1 MSGSLRTPP
10 PGAHE
15 EALPHVPLQRRTPS
29 WAQPDPVDE
38 LATRIR
44 DFIAA
49 AVHPDEIAALLES
62 DGMSDD
68 QIRERYGMENSFAL
82 AEELYE
88 RVERHYPEPEDP
100 PHDPW
105 QLSLLGCLLRGV
117 VFALPGLGYVLGAP
131 LLAGPKG
138 EFGLP
143 AGTVPLLAG
152 ALCGWTWNQGL
163 AHRAYSLLGL
173 GDRSAA
179 RRSLLVGAPV
189 GVLLGSLVALAAA
202 GTAAPAA
209 VAFAAG
215 QSCYLGAATVLLV
228 MGRER
233 ALLAALLP
241 MTAGAL
247 LAMLHPVPDLPR
259 LLLLTGS
266 LAAVTLLALLEV
278 APSVRESGKGSWSAG
293 LAALLPF
300 GTLIGVTGR
309 RPATTGSTATSGER
323 GRPNRDPG
331 DRPTARDAPRK
342 ARVTPG
348 ARGARLRSF
357 AEAARS
363 RGVAANRGGRSGA
376 PAAPRK
382 ARVAPG
388 ARGARLRSFAEAARS
403 RGVAA
408 NRGGRSGAPAAPRKA
423 RVAPGGR
430 GARLRSFAEAA
441 RPRGVAANRG
451 GRSGAPAAPRRVR
464 VAPGGRGARLR
475 SFAEAARPRRTAA
488 PWLATSLPYALFGLG
503 SGVLVL
509 YVALGDVLA
518 GDAHTAVAAPAAVAL
533 TLSMGPAEWLLFRFR
548 SGSLAGLRSSGTSKD
563 FWRTTSGTLVRC
575 LTGYLAALFALGLAT
590 SALWPHA
597 PTVTGGVRLAGLLL
611 LGVVL
616 WTGLLLQSF
625 GAVLGTA
632 SVCCVAALAQTV
644 ALAAHAGSPHW
655 VGLMVNGVAAGA
667 QTGLVCGLLGRAT
680 AHR

>member
-10 PGAHE
+10 PGAHGDT
-15 EALPHVPLQRRTPS
+15 LPHVPLQRRTPS

-88 RVERHYPEPEDP
+88 RVERHYPEPEGP
-100 PHDPW
+100 AHDPW

-247 LAMLHPVPDLPR
+247 LALLHPLPDLPR

-278 APSVRESGKGSWSAG
+278 APSVRALREGSWSAG
-293 LAALLPF
+293 LTALLPF

-309 RPATTGSTATSGER
+309 RPVTSGER
-323 GRPNRDPG
+323 GRPNRDHG
-331 DRPTARDAPRK
+331 DGPTARDAPRK
-342 ARVTPG
+342 VRVTPG

-363 RGVAANRGGRSGA
+363 RGTTTNRGGRSAASAAPRRARVMPGAWGARLRVLADAARPRGVATNRGGRSAA

-388 ARGARLRSFAEAARS
+388 ARGARLR
-403 RGVAA
+403 V
-408 NRGGRSGAPAAPRKA
+408 
-423 RVAPGGR
+423 
-430 GARLRSFAEAA
+430 L
-441 RPRGVAANRG
+441 
-451 GRSGAPAAPRRVR
+451 
-464 VAPGGRGARLR
+464 
-475 SFAEAARPRRTAA
+475 AEAARPRRTAA
-488 PWLATSLPYALFGLG
+488 PWLAASLPYALFGLG

-575 LTGYLAALFALGLAT
+575 LTGYLAALFALSLAT

-597 PTVTGGVRLAGLLL
+597 PAATGGVRLAGLLL

-625 GAVLGTA
+625 GAVLSTA

-655 VGLMVNGVAAGA
+655 VGLIVNGAAAGA

>member
-10 PGAHE
+10 PGAHGDT
-15 EALPHVPLQRRTPS
+15 LPHVPLQRRTPS

-38 LATRIR
+38 LAMRIR

-68 QIRERYGMENSFAL
+68 QIRERYGMKNSFAL

-189 GVLLGSLVALAAA
+189 GILLGSLVALAAV

-241 MTAGAL
+241 MTGGAI
-247 LAMLHPVPDLPR
+247 LAMLHPVPDQTR
-259 LLLLTGS
+259 LLLLSGS

-278 APSVRESGKGSWSAG
+278 TPSVRESGKVSWSAG

-300 GTLIGVTGR
+300 GTLGGVTWR
-309 RPATTGSTATSGER
+309 RPATTRTTATRGERGRADAPSGDR
-323 GRPNRDPG
+323 GRPNRGHD
-331 DRPTARDAPRK
+331 DRPAARDAPRK
-342 ARVTPG
+342 ARVVPG
-348 ARGARLRSF
+348 ARGARLRSL
-357 AEAARS
+357 AKAARS
-363 RGVAANRGGRSGA
+363 RGTAANRGDRWAA
-376 PAAPRK
+376 PVAPRK
-382 ARVAPG
+382 ARVVPG
-388 ARGARLRSFAEAARS
+388 ARGARLRA
-403 RGVAA
+403 
-408 NRGGRSGAPAAPRKA
+408 
-423 RVAPGGR
+423 
-430 GARLRSFAEAA
+430 L
-441 RPRGVAANRG
+441 
-451 GRSGAPAAPRRVR
+451 
-464 VAPGGRGARLR
+464 
-475 SFAEAARPRRTAA
+475 AEAARPRRTAV
-488 PWLATSLPYALFGLG
+488 PWLAASLPYALFGLG

-548 SGSLAGLRSSGTSKD
+548 SGGLAGLRSSGTSRD

-575 LTGYLAALFALGLAT
+575 LTGYLAALFAISLAT

-597 PTVTGGVRLAGLLL
+597 PAAAGGVRLAGLLL

-625 GAVLGTA
+625 GAVLSTA
-632 SVCCVAALAQTV
+632 SVCCVASLAQTA

-655 VGLMVNGVAAGA
+655 VGLIVNGAAAGA